1 MENDKHIETTKG
13 TFGTMVRHI
22 FTDPF
27 DYRDVWK
34 FILINAI
41 LATLVCLSFCPKCFL
56 SIEGIL
62 RIRDDWFY
70 SFLISMLLSG
80 GITAIFRFSN
90 EKFPWLEKP
99 VKRMFFDLIAVTAY
113 SFVASLALATVFS
126 LYVWDY
132 FKFENI
138 GWADLVDSTKMPTSI
153 ALGITI
159 FLTSRSFLT
168 SWKESAIE
176 AERMKTQQMEG
187 QYMSLKN
194 QLNPHFL
201 FNSLNVLSNLV
212 YENADQANAFIEK
225 LSRIYR
231 YVLEVQNE
239 ELVGL
244 KQELDFAK
252 SYFELL
258 SIRFGEKFTYSIEV
272 KDIDEVGI
280 PPLSLQ
286 LLIENAVK
294 HNKLSKASPLEIQVI
309 QKGGSLLIRNK
320 KQLRE
325 VTEASSGV
333 GLNNIKE
340 RYGFLSDR
348 EVVIKENGMFEV
360 SIPLL
365 KMEASA

>member
-1 MENDKHIETTKG
+1 MQNDKHITTQKQN
-13 TFGTMVRHI
+13 FASAIRHV

-27 DYRDVWK
+27 DYRVVWK
-34 FILINAI
+34 FVLINAI
-41 LATLVCLSFCPKCFL
+41 LGTLVCLSFCPQCFL
-56 SIEGIL
+56 SIDGL
-62 RIRDDWFY
+62 IRVSDNWLY

-99 VKRMFFDLIAVTAY
+99 GKRLCFDVIAVTAY
-113 SFVASLALATVFS
+113 SFVVSLILATVFS
-126 LYVWDY
+126 LYVWDH
-132 FKFENI
+132 FKFDNI
-138 GWADLVDSTKMPTSI
+138 GWADLIESTKMPTSI

-168 SWKESAIE
+168 EWKQSAIE

-231 YVLEVQNE
+231 YVLDVQNE
-239 ELVGL
+239 ELVAL

-272 KDIDEVGI
+272 TDVDEVGI

-294 HNKLSKASPLEIQVI
+294 HNKLSNASPLEISVI
-309 QKGGSLLIRNK
+309 QEGDSLLIRNR

-325 VTEASSGV
+325 VAEPSSGV
-333 GLNNIKE
+333 GLKNIKE
-340 RYGFLSDR
+340 RYAFLSSR
-348 EVVIKENGMFEV
+348 EVEITENGFFEV
-360 SIPLL
+360 KIPLL
-365 KMEASA
+365 KMEANG